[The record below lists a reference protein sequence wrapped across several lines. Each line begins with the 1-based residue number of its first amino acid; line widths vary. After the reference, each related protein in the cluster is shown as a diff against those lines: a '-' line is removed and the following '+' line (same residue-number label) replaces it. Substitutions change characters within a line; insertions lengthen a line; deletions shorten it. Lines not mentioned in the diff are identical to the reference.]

1 LHQTAIIASSVP
13 DIFVEG
19 GPLKREE
26 VKIEAIKE
34 EPKKHGKTH
43 LELKST
49 KHSHI
54 HLFDAFCENPPNI
67 KLAEKLEHEE
77 VLLFLRKHFV
87 TNFPWMIKTLVF
99 ALIPFL
105 VYFLSTIGFLPLDL
119 LPLEYIVLI
128 TLAYYFLIAEYI
140 FTSYLTW
147 FYNISLVT
155 TERILD
161 LDFSSIVFENVAA
174 TKLTL
179 VEDVT
184 YDRVGVI
191 RSFFDYGDVIV
202 QTAGTQNEFDFLAVP
217 HPERVIKIIN
227 SLTGL
232 HR

>member
-1 LHQTAIIASSVP
+1 MP
-13 DIFVEG
+13 DIFVE
-19 GPLKREE
+19 EE
-26 VKIEAIKE
+26 ISKKEKDKPKE
-34 EPKKHGKTH
+34 ELSSSASAKNLSKVP

-54 HLFDAFCENPPNI
+54 HLFDSFCENPPNI

-77 VLLFLRKHFV
+77 ILLFLRKHFI
-87 TNFPWMIKTLVF
+87 TNFPWMIKALLF
-99 ALIPFL
+99 A
-105 VYFLSTIGFLPLDL
+105 L
-119 LPLEYIVLI
+119 LPLFVFFLNTFGFLSINFLPIEYRILI
-128 TLAYYFLIAEYI
+128 TAAYYFLIAEYT

-179 VEDVT
+179 VEDVK

-191 RSFFDYGDVIV
+191 RSFFDYGDVFV

-232 HR
+232 NNK